1 MNTSKVLYYGR
12 PVDFDST
19 IGTAKYHHSALE
31 KGYVSRKLECII
43 EKYSGKFGTGFKV
56 LYPNYRSTR
65 YVVIQYYIY
74 EEPV

>member
-1 MNTSKVLYYGR
+1 MIGTIYNGKQVNFDKV
-12 PVDFDST
+12 
-19 IGTAKYHHSALE
+19 IGTAKFHHSAMA

-43 EKYSGKFGTGFKV
+43 EDYSGKYGKGFKV

-65 YVVIQYYIY
+65 YVIIQYYIQ